1 MSEKFLMKY
10 DELATTLVNEIP
22 EEEFKS
28 KTSTFFDPS
37 MGSGQVVVK
46 IEQKLKEYG
55 HSESNISKR
64 VFGFEIGKWEVTVA
78 RRKHNLL
85 GDYKYEGNV
94 FDMKKVFDNVIT
106 NPPYVGKAQLH
117 QKFFNKSVNEWCKP
131 NGNVVFIQPATPY
144 QNQKKPRQHEAEMI
158 ENILNHKTDVKILD
172 ANIFKGADIG
182 NDLAITVLH
191 KVKDTSGKL
200 NSITY
205 KNGNKYENVDLNNVS
220 MTQINPDIFS
230 TIKSKYENYITNN
243 GSLQDKTYYKLNNPK
258 NNIAGLP
265 KIRGHMGQ
273 SDMYT
278 FQPSDITNTQYYTT
292 NISEK
297 HDFGIEVENNKQ
309 IKNVYSYLMTHVSRF
324 GLSILKNNPNNHM
337 GEFGKVPLID
347 FNKKWTDEMLI
358 KELGL
363 TQKEFK
369 IIVKTLGDY
378 HGQLATN

>member
-10 DELATTLVNEIP
+10 DELATTLVNQIP

-28 KTSTFFDPS
+28 KTSTFFDS
-37 MGSGQVVVK
+37 SIGSGQVVVK

-144 QNQKKPRQHEAEMI
+144 QNQKQPREHEAEMVK
-158 ENILNHKTDVKILD
+158 NVLKYKTDVKILD

-205 KNGNKYENVDLNNVS
+205 KDGNKYENVDLNNIS

-265 KIRGHMGQ
+265 KIRGHMGKN
-273 SDMYT
+273 DFYT

-337 GEFGKVPLID
+337 GEFGKVPLVD

>member
-117 QKFFNKSVNEWCKP
+117 QKFFNQMV
-131 NGNVVFIQPATPY
+131 
-144 QNQKKPRQHEAEMI
+144 M
-158 ENILNHKTDVKILD
+158 L
-172 ANIFKGADIG
+172 
-182 NDLAITVLH
+182 
-191 KVKDTSGKL
+191 
-200 NSITY
+200 
-205 KNGNKYENVDLNNVS
+205 
-220 MTQINPDIFS
+220 
-230 TIKSKYENYITNN
+230 
-243 GSLQDKTYYKLNNPK
+243 
-258 NNIAGLP
+258 
-265 KIRGHMGQ
+265 
-273 SDMYT
+273 
-278 FQPSDITNTQYYTT
+278 
-292 NISEK
+292 
-297 HDFGIEVENNKQ
+297 
-309 IKNVYSYLMTHVSRF
+309 YSYNQQHHIKIKKNLDNMKQKW
-324 GLSILKNNPNNHM
+324 LKM
-337 GEFGKVPLID
+337 F
-347 FNKKWTDEMLI
+347 
-358 KELGL
+358 
-363 TQKEFK
+363 
-369 IIVKTLGDY
+369 
-378 HGQLATN
+378 